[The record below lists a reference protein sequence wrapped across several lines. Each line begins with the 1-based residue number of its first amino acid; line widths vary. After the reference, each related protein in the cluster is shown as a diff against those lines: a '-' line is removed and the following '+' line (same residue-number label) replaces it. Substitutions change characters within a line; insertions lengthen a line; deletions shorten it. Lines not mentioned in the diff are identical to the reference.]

1 MVRKRGVK
9 MKRNMASV
17 EFEYRWEVQELIK
30 AIGKYMDAYPEEKE
44 NTALKKLYG
53 MLDAMDM
60 EW

>member
-1 MVRKRGVK
+1 